1 MKSKIL
7 VYLTI
12 AFLLLWSIP
21 VQAFAQD
28 SVQEALPEPGIT
40 PQSILYFLNVLIE
53 EIRLFLA
60 SNPVDKARLSLEFAQ
75 EKAAEVELL
84 LKTSSDTKTY
94 PFLTVLRKVA
104 YYQEHG

>member
-1 MKSKIL
+1 MKEEKGENMKSKIL
-7 VYLTI
+7 GFLTI

-21 VQAFAQD
+21 VQAFADD
-28 SVQEALPEPGIT
+28 SAHETLPEPGIT
-40 PQSILYFLNVLIE
+40 PQSILYFLDVLIE

-84 LKTSSDTKTY
+84 LETSSDTKY
-94 PFLTVLRKVA
+94 APS
-104 YYQEHG
+104 